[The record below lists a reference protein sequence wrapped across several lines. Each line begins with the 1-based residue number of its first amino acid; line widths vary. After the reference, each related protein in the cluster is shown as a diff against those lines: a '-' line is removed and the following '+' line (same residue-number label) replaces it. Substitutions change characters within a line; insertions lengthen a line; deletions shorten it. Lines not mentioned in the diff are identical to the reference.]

1 MGKKSKSKTPRE
13 MQDNR
18 AVGIGGSFSGPLQ
31 TDPEAI
37 ETARG
42 RQLHFLANVDPIDVA
57 RNIAGLN
64 LETTLERKPGRSGHL
79 LHKNCA
85 SGSLSCSCKRFSGE
99 GRCSLIGPPVT
110 ALVCSNGNQGQLVF
124 CKQHG
129 TVVKERSF
137 KSLLDWLKRVV
148 FLPLITILFQSACS
162 FNQPIHMLSYGFN
175 IVIKAFCFRVP
186 AHLTSQCLKNR
197 PRRLLGARRPPRRLP
212 RGLYL
217 EEGTPSS
224 CSQNERQTKE
234 PIPRRKNTFQLENAF
249 IGTSPGKD

>member
-1 MGKKSKSKTPRE
+1 MLSMPQCRLHPSKKRLTECLVEST
-13 MQDNR
+13 
-18 AVGIGGSFSGPLQ
+18 
-31 TDPEAI
+31 
-37 ETARG
+37 
-42 RQLHFLANVDPIDVA
+42 LANVDPIDVA

-129 TVVKERSF
+129 AVVKERTF

-148 FLPLITILFQSACS
+148 FLPLIT
-162 FNQPIHMLSYGFN
+162 MLSQKHSISRYG
-175 IVIKAFCFRVP
+175 
-186 AHLTSQCLKNR
+186 
-197 PRRLLGARRPPRRLP
+197 
-212 RGLYL
+212 
-217 EEGTPSS
+217 
-224 CSQNERQTKE
+224 
-234 PIPRRKNTFQLENAF
+234 
-249 IGTSPGKD
+249 